1 MVNIDI
7 FFYLKNASRYCIIDT
22 WVISEMTINISFIF
36 FFQWIFG
43 DLKKIF
49 IFNI

>member
-36 FFQWIFG
+36 FFSVDFWRF
-43 DLKKIF
+43 KE
-49 IFNI
+49 NIYI